1 MPCPCVYYGLGSF
14 ALLITAVALMPFLFE
29 EERSLI
35 LKANLI
41 SKKDASRIRQIA
53 KEYFALQG
61 YAVNFCESD

>member
-1 MPCPCVYYGLGSF
+1 
-14 ALLITAVALMPFLFE
+14 MPFLFE